1 LCFSLGIVFP
11 VVLWI
16 KNILVTPMH
25 VSRWLF
31 AIAGALCLTP
41 TTLAPAKAQILFP
54 TDDYNYNEC
63 TSELRALDLPENTI
77 ASACAHV
84 LHPEELSAC
93 VTELDTQTNVATN
106 DALAACQQ
114 VRRPEEMASC
124 VVDVTAQFTAANATK
139 AMDYCRRSLLPDRF
153 AQCVVGI
160 GEELSNVTATN
171 AMETC
176 IDGRDRPRNF
186 YPANN
191 SEGETP
197 TESSPNMTPE
207 PAPGSTPNESEGET
221 PTEPSPN
228 MTPTDNSESEA
239 QTE

>member
-1 LCFSLGIVFP
+1 
-11 VVLWI
+11 
-16 KNILVTPMH
+16 
-25 VSRWLF
+25 
-31 AIAGALCLTP
+31 
-41 TTLAPAKAQILFP
+41 
-54 TDDYNYNEC
+54 
-63 TSELRALDLPENTI
+63 
-77 ASACAHV
+77 
-84 LHPEELSAC
+84 
-93 VTELDTQTNVATN
+93 
-106 DALAACQQ
+106 
-114 VRRPEEMASC
+114 
-124 VVDVTAQFTAANATK
+124 
-139 AMDYCRRSLLPDRF
+139 LPDRF

-160 GEELSNVTATN
+160 GEELSSVTATN

-191 SEGETP
+191 SESETP

-207 PAPGSTPNESEGET
+207 PAPGNTPNESEGET